1 MKQEEVARKMGI
13 KKQRYSQLENHP
25 NLRKER
31 EEQILTV
38 LGYTMYT
45 AKNIWNQYPPPPPFS
60 TLLTLTWKKS
70 KLNISY

>member
-45 AKNIWNQYPPPPPFS
+45 AKKYLESIPPPFS